1 MSDSQQVSHPAPPPA
16 DHAGDAGAWQPLPRR
31 GAVLYAASTGLV
43 LAASAGVGLGIV
55 AATLSPLP
63 RVPTFAVMAVLML
76 VAGAAFGVFRHR
88 RIGWKLDADGLATRR
103 GGLWW
108 SETLVPVSRVQHLDL
123 ERGPLERRLGLATLV
138 VHTAGT
144 RMAAVKLPLLA
155 EGDAQALREHLAR
168 QVETNDAL

>member
-1 MSDSQQVSHPAPPPA
+1 MNDSQPVRHPGLPPA
-16 DHAGDAGAWQPLPRR
+16 DPVTDAATWQPLPRR
-31 GAVLYAASTGLV
+31 GAVLYAAGTGLVVAASAGTGLGLVAMLVLSLPPVPTLAAAVGLV
-43 LAASAGVGLGIV
+43 LA
-55 AATLSPLP
+55 
-63 RVPTFAVMAVLML
+63 
-76 VAGAAFGVFRHR
+76 AGAAFGVFRHR

-155 EGDAQALREHLAR
+155 AADAQALREHLAR